1 MASEFNLGEYEVI
14 VGLEIHIQLS
24 TKSKAYSSDSTEYGA
39 LPNTNISP
47 ISLGHPGTLPNF
59 NKQTLDYGIRLGIA
73 CESKIREEN
82 QFARKNYFY
91 ADLPKGYQITQDKT
105 PLCSGGHILIKDDE
119 GNEKKIGI
127 TRIHMEEDSGKSI
140 HDLDPYHT
148 LIDLNRAGV
157 PLLELVSEPD
167 IRSPQE
173 AYNYVTEVRKLVRY
187 LEICD
192 GNMEEGSMRCDAN
205 VSVRKKGSTEFG
217 QRTET
222 KNINSIRNVYR
233 AIEFEAKRQIEL
245 IEAGGSVEMET
256 RGFDAVKGITM
267 SQRSKEMAHD
277 YRYFPEPDLQRI
289 FVKDEDIQQV
299 KSELPPLPNEV
310 LKRFTKEFQLSEYDA
325 GVIAEEKAFALY
337 YLALCEKTKHYKA
350 AANWMMGAVKSHLN
364 DKAIHIDEFSLRPEQ
379 IAELIELVE
388 SGATSHTI
396 ANQKIFPALLEDPK
410 SSAKAL
416 AEKNNWIQ
424 ESNSDTIVEFIEEAL
439 SKYPEKVEEYKQGK
453 KGLMGL
459 FMGEVMKASKG
470 KADPKL
476 TSKIL
481 QEKLEN

>member
-1 MASEFNLGEYEVI
+1 MATTDIYGEYEVV

-24 TKSKAYSSDSTEYGA
+24 TKSKAYSSDSTEYGS
-39 LPNTNISP
+39 LPNSNVSP

-59 NKQTLDYGIRLGIA
+59 NKQTLEYGIRLGIA
-73 CESKIREEN
+73 CGSEIRDEN

-105 PLCSGGHILIKDDE
+105 PLCNGGSILIKDED
-119 GNEKKIGI
+119 GNDKIIGV

-140 HDLDPYHT
+140 HDLDPYHS

-167 IRSPQE
+167 IRSAQE

-205 VSVRKKGSTEFG
+205 VSVRKKGTTQFG
-217 QRTET
+217 ERTET
-222 KNINSIRNVYR
+222 KNLNSIRNVYR
-233 AIEFEAKRQIEL
+233 AIEFEAKRQIEVL
-245 IEAGGSVEMET
+245 EAGGSIHMET
-256 RGFDAVKGITM
+256 RGFDAIKGVTI

-289 FVKDEDIQQV
+289 FVQESDIQAV
-299 KSELPPLPNEV
+299 RNELPPLPNEV
-310 LKRFTKEFQLSEYDA
+310 LKKFTQEFNLSDYDA
-325 GVIAEEKAFALY
+325 GVIAEDKAFALY
-337 YLALCEKTKHYKA
+337 YLELCELTNNYKA

-364 DKAIHIDEFSLRPEQ
+364 DKALHISDFTITPKQL
-379 IAELIELVE
+379 AELIVLVD
-388 SGATSHTI
+388 SGATSNTI
-396 ANQKIFPALLEDPK
+396 ANQKIFPALLENPSLSPK
-410 SSAKAL
+410 KV
-416 AEKNNWIQ
+416 AEENNWIQ
-424 ESNSDTIVEFIEEAL
+424 ESNTDTIEVFIEEAL
-439 SKYPEKVEEYKQGK
+439 LKYPEKVAEYKGGK
-453 KGLMGL
+453 KSLMGL

-470 KADPKL
+470 KADPKVA
-476 TSKIL
+476 TEIL
-481 QEKLEN
+481 KEKLEN